1 MEKIKYLIYPFL
13 IVAGLC
19 VISCTKENDYK
30 KFTKDGERAY
40 PGKASGIIAQAGNK
54 RIRLRVV
61 LGPDPAITKI
71 RTYWNTGADSLETPV
86 VRADGDTV
94 NIIIDQHLNE
104 GTNNFQVYTYNNKG
118 DKSVVSNAAGNMYG
132 DNYLATVTNRSV
144 SSVQFSYTQGVTITW
159 GAMMT
164 GEKRIEVNYTDAA
177 GAAKSLIVP
186 SEQASTLIASYKAG
200 TDITYR
206 SVYVPEPNT
215 FDVFSAAA
223 SKVDMTKAS
232 YIAIAT
238 GYLYHP
244 TGPRALSAVKTMV
257 PSGTNGLIIDV
268 GDLGGSGYKALI
280 VTNPDNTLTIT
291 AAPGSAGGT
300 FTMFTSGLP
309 APYTAQWENSAACNN
324 TYDPVTKTYKVR
336 YGYGVEG
343 AYRTIEEIITLN

>member
-13 IVAGLC
+13 IVVGLC

-40 PGKASGIIAQAGNK
+40 PGRPDTIIVQAGNK

-71 RTYWNTGADSLETPV
+71 KTYWNSKADSLEIPV
-86 VRADGDTV
+86 VRTNGDTV
-94 NIIIDQHLNE
+94 NIITDKHLNE
-104 GTNNFQVYTYNNKG
+104 GTNNFEVYTYNNKG
-118 DKSVVSNAAGNMYG
+118 DMSVVSNVAGNMYS

-144 SSVQFSYTQGVTITW
+144 ASVQISYTQGVTITW
-159 GAMMT
+159 GAVIT
-164 GEKRIEVNYTDAA
+164 GEQHIEINYTDAA

-186 SEQASTLIASYKAG
+186 SKQTTTLIPNYKAG

-206 SVYVPEPNT
+206 SIYAPEPNT
-215 FDVFSAAA
+215 FDVFSVAS
-223 SKVDMTKAS
+223 SKVNMIKATYS
-232 YIAIAT
+232 ATAT

-244 TGPRALSAVKTMV
+244 SGPRALGAVKAMV
-257 PSGTNGLIIDV
+257 PNGTNGMLIDV

-280 VTNPDNTLTIT
+280 VINPDNTLTIT
-291 AAPGSAGGT
+291 AAPGSAGAP

-309 APYTAQWENSAACNN
+309 SPYVAAWVGSSLCNN
-324 TYDPVTKTYKVR
+324 TYDPVTRTYKVR
-336 YGYGVEG
+336 YGYGAAG
-343 AYRTIEEIITLN
+343 AYRVIEEFLVLN